1 MQVRAGRV
9 AGHADVGNVLPRGH
23 RVAGPH
29 VDRGCGDPI
38 SAMPGIAA
46 IPPVKASLS
55 PEIVHSSVT
64 ALAPRSSLIVGG
76 DVDD

>member
-1 MQVRAGRV
+1 
-9 AGHADVGNVLPRGH
+9 
-23 RVAGPH
+23 
-29 VDRGCGDPI
+29 
-38 SAMPGIAA
+38 MPGIAA